1 VIKQQSHNEGDIRRH
16 SRCPRPATLS
26 TKVRRFLQLL
36 LSAANLF
43 HTFTSSFLR
52 SILIFSFRLRLKLAS
67 DFFQPEPPSLPENPS
82 NSDCISYTL
91 LCQILI
97 VAGRI
102 LNFFK
107 IWGQAAHPF
116 NQRTLYPTNL
126 NKVVNWQFND
136 TETCAVVSLCRIKLQ
151 ATVNSTIPKSRIL
164 ENGLPLK
171 NNFTLDPESLFLIYI

>member
-1 VIKQQSHNEGDIRRH
+1 MTFADIQDDPVQQRSVLRLGDSCSYSCLQPIYSTHSH
-16 SRCPRPATLS
+16 P
-26 TKVRRFLQLL
+26 V
-36 LSAANLF
+36 
-43 HTFTSSFLR
+43 FLR

-151 ATVNSTIPKSRIL
+151 TKVNSTIPKSRIL

-171 NNFTLDPESLFLIYI
+171 NNFTLDPESVFLIYI